1 MDTKSQLIV
10 ADAKILPEVFTKV
23 LEVKKL
29 MAQKGLYYTMYREQE
44 RIRPRNP

>member
-10 ADAKILPEVFTKV
+10 ADARILPEVFTKV

-29 MAQKGLYYTMYREQE
+29 MAQKG
-44 RIRPRNP
+44 